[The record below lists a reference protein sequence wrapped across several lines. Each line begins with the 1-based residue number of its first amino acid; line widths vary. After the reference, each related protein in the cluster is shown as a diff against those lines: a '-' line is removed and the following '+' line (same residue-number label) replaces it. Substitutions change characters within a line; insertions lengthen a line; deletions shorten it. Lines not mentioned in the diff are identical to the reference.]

1 MYCNRTLMSKSGTVR
16 TVTPTRAASAIPPR
30 TRRAD
35 PRIAQTQRLV
45 KEATLDLIA
54 EIGFEGP
61 TVELIAE
68 RSGVSRTT
76 IYRHWPD
83 PSVLFLEAFDPTT
96 SDRQPP
102 PLTGQFTVD
111 LDNYIGHVAD
121 RLNDDRFAAALAAQV
136 DKARRDPQYRAAH
149 LRYAVT
155 RNEHGISL
163 FRAGIADGTLRD
175 DIDPEHETDLILGF
189 LVFQRLMKYRRL
201 DDRLITA
208 LRDGAIARC
217 RRPTV
222 PTRSKTRR

>member
-1 MYCNRTLMSKSGTVR
+1 MATGGSAT
-16 TVTPTRAASAIPPR
+16 TPSASPR
-30 TRRAD
+30 TRRVD
-35 PRIAQTQRLV
+35 PRIAETQRLV

-54 EIGFEGP
+54 EIGFEGT

-96 SDRQPP
+96 ADRQPP
-102 PLTGQFTVD
+102 EATGDFAAD
-111 LDNYIGHVAD
+111 LDAYIRHVAD

-149 LRYAVT
+149 LHYAVT
-155 RNEHGISL
+155 RNEHGTRI
-163 FRAGIADGTLRD
+163 FRAGISNGTLSSD
-175 DIDPEHETDLILGF
+175 VDPEHETDLILSF

-201 DDRLITA
+201 DDA
-208 LRDGAIARC
+208 LVTSLRNRVLARC
-217 RRPTV
+217 LRPATSRVSPRPPTV
-222 PTRSKTRR
+222 NQAASE

>member
-1 MYCNRTLMSKSGTVR
+1 MVRSRAMTERRSGS
-16 TVTPTRAASAIPPR
+16 PASTR
-30 TRRAD
+30 TRRTD
-35 PRIAQTQRLV
+35 PRIAETRRLV

-54 EIGFEGP
+54 EIGFEGT

-96 SDRQPP
+96 SDREPP
-102 PLTGQFTVD
+102 PLTGDVTAD
-111 LDNYIGHVAD
+111 LDAYLQHVAD

-136 DKARRDPQYRAAH
+136 DKARRDAQYRAAH

-155 RNEHGISL
+155 RNEHGVRL
-163 FRAGIADGTLRD
+163 FRAGMADGTLRD
-175 DIDPEHETDLILGF
+175 DIDPEHETDLILGY

-201 DDRLITA
+201 DDSLVSS
-208 LRDGAIARC
+208 LRDGVLARC
-217 RRPTV
+217 RLPTPLARRPT
-222 PTRSKTRR
+222 RR